1 MSEREAFLQ
10 LSSVSGKF
18 SQLDKNI
25 SNKWIGEVWRTEK
38 SYTQKHRTIVVFL
51 ELLDSYTEI
60 HDGNSN
66 I

>member
-1 MSEREAFLQ
+1 MSAREAFLQ

-25 SNKWIGEVWRTEK
+25 SNKWIGEVWRNEK